1 MFSSQQFI
9 NRKMIRLFSFFT
21 LLLFYT
27 TCDNKSLKPDNN
39 FDQDCFDSSL
49 VNPLT
54 VCPTD
59 YDPVCGCNLQ
69 TYTNAC
75 SALKSGITRW
85 ISGDCGSSAS

>member
-1 MFSSQQFI
+1 MFSLPRFI
-9 NRKMIRLFSFFT
+9 NRKMIRLFSYFI
-21 LLLFYT
+21 LLLFLA
-27 TCDNKSLKPDNN
+27 TCEDKSLKPDNN

-69 TYTNAC
+69 TYNNAC

-85 ISGDCGSSAS
+85 VPGDCGSSAS